1 MQGEMGVETDTLKV
15 KIGNGSTVWA
25 SLPYFTQGVQGIQGV
40 QGDQGIQGEQGEQ
53 GPVGEVGPIGP
64 ANELTVG
71 TVTTGAAGSD
81 AVVTISGDAPDQ
93 VISFTIPQ
101 GIQGVQGLTGVGIP
115 EGGDPGQIVVR
126 TVDGTEWTDLP
137 PSSLAAQE
145 DVNIT
150 SPVNKQ
156 VLKYD
161 GTEWVNATASGG
173 VTVSDSEPVDA
184 SQGDGWFYAADG
196 TQFVR
201 YDDGD
206 SVQWVQPNAVL
217 SSEVEQRY
225 FSPNLLINGAFEIN
239 QRAYVSGASL
249 ASGVYGFDRWKS
261 GAAGTSLTFTSVP
274 QGQVVTLN
282 SGGVVQQVVERQNVP
297 AGTYVLSWQ
306 GTAQARVY
314 NVGASAP
321 AYASSPV
328 VVSLDGAANVVVEFS
343 ASGGSRTVGFVQL
356 ELGVTATPFRRN
368 ANSLQGELA
377 ACQRYYYRITSVS
390 SNTRFAGGSQGSTTV
405 AEALIYV
412 PVEMRSVPISIEGN
426 SLAWTDA
433 VAFTNALT
441 NLTILY
447 TGTNKTVGFFAFFSA
462 AGAARYPGFIVATA
476 SGAYIGINAEL

>member
-1 MQGEMGVETDTLKV
+1 MAVKIQLRRGTASEWTSANPVLMQGEMGVETDTLKV

-25 SLPYFTQGVQGIQGV
+25 SLPYFTQGVQGIQGE

-115 EGGDPGQIVVR
+115 DGGDPGQIVVR

-173 VTVSDSEPVDA
+173 VTVSEGEPVDA

-206 SVQWVQPNAVL
+206 SVQWVQPNAV
-217 SSEVEQRY
+217 
-225 FSPNLLINGAFEIN
+225 
-239 QRAYVSGASL
+239 VSGEVSPGYRIAETLYFTSSGTFTKATYPWLRAIKVRLVGGGGGGGSATIQLGSGGGGGGGGYAESLLVASTL
-249 ASGVYGFDRWKS
+249 GASVAVTVGAGGAGGTGNGGTGGTSSFGTSVVASGGIGGGASAADGQGGLGGDGTTGQLRIEGQDGGAGVFSGINFRGTGGTGGSSLLGGGGRGSYSAGSSTAGSDGNRYGGGGGGSSYAGTNVNGTS
-261 GAAGTSLTFTSVP
+261 GAAGIVI
-274 QGQVVTLN
+274 
-282 SGGVVQQVVERQNVP
+282 VE
-297 AGTYVLSWQ
+297 L
-306 GTAQARVY
+306 
-314 NVGASAP
+314 
-321 AYASSPV
+321 YA
-328 VVSLDGAANVVVEFS
+328 
-343 ASGGSRTVGFVQL
+343 
-356 ELGVTATPFRRN
+356 
-368 ANSLQGELA
+368 
-377 ACQRYYYRITSVS
+377 
-390 SNTRFAGGSQGSTTV
+390 
-405 AEALIYV
+405 
-412 PVEMRSVPISIEGN
+412 
-426 SLAWTDA
+426 
-433 VAFTNALT
+433 
-441 NLTILY
+441 
-447 TGTNKTVGFFAFFSA
+447 
-462 AGAARYPGFIVATA
+462 
-476 SGAYIGINAEL
+476 

>member
-1 MQGEMGVETDTLKV
+1 MGVETDTLKV

-25 SLPYFTQGVQGIQGV
+25 SLPYFTQGVQGIQGE

-115 EGGDPGQIVVR
+115 DGGDPGQIVVR

-173 VTVSDSEPVDA
+173 VTVSEDEPVDA

-206 SVQWVQPNAVL
+206 SVQWVQPNAVV

-239 QRAYVSGASL
+239 QRVYVSGASL

-282 SGGVVQQVVERQNVP
+282 SGGVVQQIVERQNVLS
-297 AGTYVLSWQ
+297 GTYVLSWQ

-321 AYASSPV
+321 SYASSPV
-328 VVSLDGAANVVVEFS
+328 VVSLDGAANVVVEVT

-356 ELGVTATPFRRN
+356 EQGVTATPFRRN
-368 ANSLQGELA
+368 ANSVQGELA
-377 ACQRYYYRITSVS
+377 ACQRYYYRWNAGTDLIGLPGVIAYNTTSAFMSLSFPVALRVAPISVTFSGLGAGDGVGSYGSFTSFAVS
-390 SNTRFAGGSQGSTTV
+390 GSGANGSQT
-405 AEALIYV
+405 AALMNAQGATGLTQYR
-412 PVEMRSVPISIEGN
+412 PYHLYISGH
-426 SLAWTDA
+426 LA
-433 VAFTNALT
+433 L
-441 NLTILY
+441 
-447 TGTNKTVGFFAFFSA
+447 
-462 AGAARYPGFIVATA
+462 
-476 SGAYIGINAEL
+476 NAEL